1 MLYPLQEAVTHTC
14 THARS
19 LIHTH
24 KMQIGGSYSLSYFLC
39 LCMDVHV
46 KKGFSLVIYSSLD
59 LARGQP
65 WVTLHELSSSAESA
79 RTGVASV
86 AFAGCNSTENLQ
98 SHWASVPG
106 LLLCNVSLQPGVNPI
121 LSSTSLTQTNRE
133 RQTCT
138 RETGISEKA
147 ISCIEYRIDQ

>member
-14 THARS
+14 THAQS

-24 KMQIGGSYSLSYFLC
+24 RMEIDGSYSLSYFLC

-46 KKGFSLVIYSSLD
+46 KKGFLLTFILPWTW
-59 LARGQP
+59 RGASPGSPCMSCPALQ
-65 WVTLHELSSSAESA
+65 SAG
-79 RTGVASV
+79 TGEPPA

-106 LLLCNVSLQPGVNPI
+106 LLLCNVSLQPGVGPA
-121 LSSTSLTQTNRE
+121 LFSTGLTQTE
-133 RQTCT
+133 RD
-138 RETGISEKA
+138 RYLRGG
-147 ISCIEYRIDQ
+147 DFL